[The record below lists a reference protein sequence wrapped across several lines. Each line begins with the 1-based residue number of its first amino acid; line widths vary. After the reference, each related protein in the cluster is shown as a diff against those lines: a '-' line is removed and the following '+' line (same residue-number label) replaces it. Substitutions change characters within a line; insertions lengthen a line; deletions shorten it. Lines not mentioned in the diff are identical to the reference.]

1 MIRMRSGF
9 VTQSQNELKDFEA
22 ELLSM
27 VCSDVEIESAFQD
40 ISGEQLERSSNR
52 APGVRLDIHSRELW
66 GNQRSA
72 FIEVKVFKLILI
84 GIFTTIMKIKKKR
97 LYSTRG
103 LDKELSHLLF
113 SHQRAV
119 WERSAYSIIADQ
131 HN

>member
-52 APGVRLDIHSRELW
+52 APGVRLDIHSRELR

-72 FIEVKVFKLILI
+72 FIEVKVF
-84 GIFTTIMKIKKKR
+84 
-97 LYSTRG
+97 
-103 LDKELSHLLF
+103 
-113 SHQRAV
+113 Q
-119 WERSAYSIIADQ
+119 AYSYRDFY
-131 HN
+131 HNHEN

>member
-40 ISGEQLERSSNR
+40 ISGEQLERSPNR
-52 APGVRLDIHSRELW
+52 APGARLDIHSHEFW

-72 FIEVKVFKLILI
+72 FFVVKVF
-84 GIFTTIMKIKKKR
+84 
-97 LYSTRG
+97 
-103 LDKELSHLLF
+103 
-113 SHQRAV
+113 Q
-119 WERSAYSIIADQ
+119 AYSYRDFY
-131 HN
+131 HNHEN

>member
-1 MIRMRSGF
+1 
-9 VTQSQNELKDFEA
+9 
-22 ELLSM
+22 M

-52 APGVRLDIHSRELW
+52 APGGRLDIHSRELR